1 MQDGR
6 SSTADI
12 DEIPIVIVKG
22 FDTGASNVKNADV
35 LWTGLADW
43 AAALV
48 ENRIAH
54 VVFVNDN
61 VAVSKNLARA
71 LPSKPFNGISL
82 TDATSENAMQYVQ
95 RKLADYGKEELV
107 QEANQAAI
115 GRLGGRLTD
124 LETLIQKMRG
134 GATADEAVEGGLAL
148 RKTCCR
154 RSAEKPRAMHC
165 RHHLALVDR
174 NHQELLWR

>member
-1 MQDGR
+1 M
-6 SSTADI
+6 
-12 DEIPIVIVKG
+12 KG

-71 LPSKPFNGISL
+71 LPSKPFSSISL

-134 GATADEAVEGGLAL
+134 GATADEAVEGEPRSSSG
-148 RKTCCR
+148 R
-154 RSAEKPRAMHC
+154 R
-165 RHHLALVDR
+165 
-174 NHQELLWR
+174 